1 MGVLGSTGL
10 SLWPPW
16 PGDVLLEG
24 KRSYKEQTSPPS
36 CWLKYQ
42 KKKKK
47 RKNCPEMPRLSNST
61 VVDRESSLKGI
72 EYKEND
78 TRRLTERQAVE
89 LGEQT
94 DRQKKQGGQ

>member
-1 MGVLGSTGL
+1 MAAMAGRRVAGGQEELQGADLT
-10 SLWPPW
+10 SL
-16 PGDVLLEG
+16 LLAKIPE
-24 KRSYKEQTSPPS
+24 KE
-36 CWLKYQ
+36 KE
-42 KKKKK
+42 K
-47 RKNCPEMPRLSNST
+47 KNCPEMPRLSNST